1 MVQQHPNTSY
11 KDYLIMLRDHYPGC
25 FPVDKEFSKLN
36 FIGIDAY
43 KEGKR
48 VILVMGK
55 TDKKLYVVSSNAV
68 EKK

>member
-1 MVQQHPNTSY
+1 
-11 KDYLIMLRDHYPGC
+11 MLRDHYPGC